1 MHRRTLLEGLLAL
14 AATCSCTGTATAKS
28 PARGCR
34 RAAAGVGGED
44 RPPVLKSSGDN
55 VTDLLVRAH
64 SDTAYFG
71 VHPGFVFI
79 DDGSEPNAYADP
91 QLWVPDKPDGTVL
104 LGVKFLAE
112 VRRQQQ
118 DQTTFYNENSF
129 FIVLHEMA
137 HILQFKRGMAQR
149 TDWQME
155 PHADFLAGWAYARG
169 SPKAE
174 PWVRE
179 NLELG
184 VRLMFSLGDTAFND
198 PQHHGQPE
206 FRAAMVR
213 AGYDSADL
221 ELDAAFERGMKYA
234 GLR

>member
-1 MHRRTLLEGLLAL
+1 MRKFDAGKW
-14 AATCSCTGTATAKS
+14 TA
-28 PARGCR
+28 
-34 RAAAGVGGED
+34 
-44 RPPVLKSSGDN
+44 
-55 VTDLLVRAH
+55 DL
-64 SDTAYFG
+64 G
-71 VHPGFVFI
+71 
-79 DDGSEPNAYADP
+79 AYAWTNRPVYGLCEDHRNRV
-91 QLWVPDKPDGTVL
+91 WVATLGSGLFRYDTDGTVL

-174 PWVRE
+174 AWVRD

-213 AGYDSADL
+213 AGFDAADL

>member
-1 MHRRTLLEGLLAL
+1 M
-14 AATCSCTGTATAKS
+14 
-28 PARGCR
+28 
-34 RAAAGVGGED
+34 AAAGADAEG
-44 RPPVLKSSGDN
+44 RPQALKSSGDN
-55 VTDLLVRAH
+55 VTDLLMRAH

-79 DDGSEPNAYADP
+79 DDGSAPNAYADP
-91 QLWVPDKPDGTVL
+91 QLWVPEKQDGTVL

-112 VRRQQQ
+112 VRQLQQG
-118 DQTTFYNENSF
+118 QTSFYNENSL

-174 PWVRE
+174 PWRW
-179 NLELG
+179 
-184 VRLMFSLGDTAFND
+184 SSYTA
-198 PQHHGQPE
+198 GS
-206 FRAAMVR
+206 R
-213 AGYDSADL
+213 
-221 ELDAAFERGMKYA
+221 
-234 GLR
+234 